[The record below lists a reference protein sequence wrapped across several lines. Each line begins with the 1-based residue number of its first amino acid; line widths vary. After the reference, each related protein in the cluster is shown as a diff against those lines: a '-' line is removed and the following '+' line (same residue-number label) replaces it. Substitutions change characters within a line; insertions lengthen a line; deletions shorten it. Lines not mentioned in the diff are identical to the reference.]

1 MAKEDYKGQFK
12 SLSKRL
18 GPGYTVKK
26 LKDMS
31 DKDLDKLI
39 AIEDYMDEEVAIRKG
54 LNKGGIT
61 KMNKGMKALKKEAP
75 AVAKKRG
82 YSYGGMAKKKMGYAK
97 GAMMCGASN
106 PAARPMKKVK

>member
-18 GPGYTVKK
+18 GPGYTIQK

-39 AIEDYMDEEVAIRKG
+39 AIEEYMDEEMSIRKG
-54 LNKGGIT
+54 LNKGGMT
-61 KMNKGMKALKKEAP
+61 KMNKGMKALKKKAP
-75 AVAKKRG
+75 AVAKKMG
-82 YSYGGMAKKKMGYAK
+82 YSYGGSVKKPMKMNRG
-97 GAMMCGASN
+97 GMCGASN
-106 PAARPMKKVK
+106 PASKPMKRG